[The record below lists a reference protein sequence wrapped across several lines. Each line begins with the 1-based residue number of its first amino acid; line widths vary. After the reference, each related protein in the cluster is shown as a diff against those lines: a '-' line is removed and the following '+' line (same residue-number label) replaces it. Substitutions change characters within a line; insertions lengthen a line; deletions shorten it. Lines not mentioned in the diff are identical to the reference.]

1 MKINKNIL
9 CFILVIFIVGVYG
22 VSCKQD
28 DATKKEGESSII
40 ESKNIQVDA
49 EAALQ
54 KRIEDTGHLQSHRKE
69 IIDGML
75 DGGLASRIE
84 NPSGEPYIYVTQP
97 FYLLSKGE
105 QASLLN
111 VVWYYYITQDRSLD
125 VLTVYDNDTG
135 NEVGTFGRKGLLMGE

>member
-1 MKINKNIL
+1 MKKSKHIL
-9 CFILVIFIVGVYG
+9 WLIFLMLFIGGYG
-22 VSCKQD
+22 ISCKQNSD
-28 DATKKEGESSII
+28 EDL
-40 ESKNIQVDA
+40 D
-49 EAALQ
+49 
-54 KRIEDTGHLQSHRKE
+54 KRIEDTKHLQGHRKE

-84 NPSGEPYIYVTQP
+84 SPSGEPYIYVTQP